1 MLHKNTSSAEQST
14 VEVEIQIL
22 PDATDFD
29 IPCYATEFIAGVD
42 LRAAV
47 EVLLEP
53 SCRVLIPTGI
63 AIALPKGF
71 EAQIRSRSGLA
82 YKNGVV
88 VLNSPGTI
96 DADYRGQIKVCLA
109 NLSDQSFTIKRGD
122 KIAHMIVAKH
132 EKIDFKIVETLDQT
146 KRSDGGFGSTG
157 RDNCFLA

>member
-14 VEVEIQIL
+14 VKVEIQIL

-29 IPCYATEFIAGVD
+29 IPCYATEFSAGVD

-47 EVLLEP
+47 EKEVLLEP
-53 SCRVLIPTGI
+53 SCRILIPTGI

-82 YKNGVV
+82 YKYGVI

-122 KIAHMIVAKH
+122 RIAQMIVAKH
-132 EKIDFKIVETLDQT
+132 EKIDFKIVEKLDQT

-157 RDNCFLA
+157 ER

>member
-47 EVLLEP
+47 EVLQEWCG
-53 SCRVLIPTGI
+53 S
-63 AIALPKGF
+63 
-71 EAQIRSRSGLA
+71 
-82 YKNGVV
+82 
-88 VLNSPGTI
+88 GTI

-157 RDNCFLA
+157 ER